1 MTRTGDSFRDGS
13 PKAARLPSLRPL
25 LASPH
30 ARDALKVLFREHRV
44 VVNQERG
51 PLKRRQAAICELGR
65 AMLAAIE
72 AHYDLHNNKGQ
83 AKVPKREKVDRE
95 KVEVDSRV

>member
-1 MTRTGDSFRDGS
+1 M
-13 PKAARLPSLRPL
+13 
-25 LASPH
+25 
-30 ARDALKVLFREHRV
+30 
-44 VVNQERG
+44 
-51 PLKRRQAAICELGR
+51 KRRQAAICELGR